1 LTPYAKGRLGLSSTA
16 KPAGP
21 KLDTTAQA
29 DKVAKNEAFRWMNRL
44 LWGVIVAAVALA
56 IFFNEA

>member
-1 LTPYAKGRLGLSSTA
+1 MSSTA